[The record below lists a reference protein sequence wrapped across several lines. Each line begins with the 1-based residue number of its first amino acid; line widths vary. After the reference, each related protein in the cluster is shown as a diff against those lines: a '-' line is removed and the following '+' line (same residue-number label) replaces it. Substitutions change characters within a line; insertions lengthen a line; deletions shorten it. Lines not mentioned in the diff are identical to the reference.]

1 MRCRKKQYNEN
12 SKNTSAPRETKL
24 DRNRLLRP
32 DRGKGV
38 AAARLL
44 RRKGDAE
51 VSQRGKHRV
60 GKYRRVKLDTA
71 ELPER
76 GQNLLR
82 QRRGAVPRAREE
94 RRGSAR
100 RPPVVAECRHD
111 RDREP
116 PHQLFVLKDVHINAA
131 NTS

>member
-38 AAARLL
+38 AAARVL

-60 GKYRRVKLDTA
+60 GKYRRVKFDTA

-82 QRRGAVPRAREE
+82 QRRSAVPRARKE
-94 RRGSAR
+94 RRRGAC
-100 RPPVVAECRHD
+100 RPPIIAERRHD
-111 RDREP
+111 RDHETP
-116 PHQLFVLKDVHINAA
+116 
-131 NTS
+131 